1 MIWVILDLEH
11 VSFFSDCLFVLRTI
25 YLPSLFQALTTCKDI
40 MSFEEET
47 SQVNCIW
54 CASYVGSMYDIFP
67 QSVNPVGAVNFG
79 QYRF

>member
-11 VSFFSDCLFVLRTI
+11 VSFFFRLSLFSDCH